1 MHLRSCQARAVQPRP
16 LVAAILM
23 GLALATGV
31 QAHPLAPALLEI
43 EAQGRTLVVRG
54 KRDAAAAE
62 EGALRRQERWSGD
75 FSRSFSIP
83 EHFDADGAEANY
95 EYGVLTVR
103 IPKRAELQP
112 RRISVEAA

>member
-1 MHLRSCQARAVQPRP
+1 
-16 LVAAILM
+16 M